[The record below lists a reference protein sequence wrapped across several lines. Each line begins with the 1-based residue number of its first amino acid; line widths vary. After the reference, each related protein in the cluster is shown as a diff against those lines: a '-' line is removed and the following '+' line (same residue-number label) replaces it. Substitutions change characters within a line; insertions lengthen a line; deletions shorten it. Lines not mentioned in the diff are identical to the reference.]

1 MPVTRFRLIHKGE
14 KLDVDLRSLR
24 SILPESMTV
33 DTLDDGTYIAI
44 TTPQEEDKTAQYLI
58 DRELDRLFFLT
69 CVRLNAQML
78 TKSVTA
84 DLRLSWAIHGA
95 IPAGTGPQKWNY
107 ILPIQLRLWALA
119 AAAEDPMTKIMLLFQ
134 IIELSFP
141 ESSDYPEYKDASLP
155 PNPRTECKLVR
166 HLVAHAGEPDKPQLK
181 LYCDYL
187 GIPYL
192 MLDRTDSAHS
202 ELIYGKVSLVES
214 VAKSLLQNAL

>member
-14 KLDVDLRSLR
+14 KLGVDLRSLR
-24 SILPESMTV
+24 LMLPESMTV

-78 TKSVTA
+78 TRSVTA

-95 IPAGTGPQKWNY
+95 IPAGTGPQKWSY

-119 AAAEDPMTKIMLLFQ
+119 AAVEDPMTKIMLLFQ

-141 ESSDYPEYKDASLP
+141 ESSDYPEYKDANLP

-166 HLVAHAGEPDKPQLK
+166 HLVAHAGEPGKPQLK
-181 LYCDYL
+181 LYRDYL

-192 MLDRTDSAHS
+192 MLDRTDSTHS

-214 VAKSLLQNAL
+214 VAKSILQNAL